1 MVAEHLPHVSR
12 FYDVPTP
19 VTLQHGVFHNDRNRS
34 QDEGQE
40 EVGMYVVS
48 SAAQFP
54 SREIWKRQSI
64 QL

>member
-1 MVAEHLPHVSR
+1 MVTEHLPHISLFR
-12 FYDVPTP
+12 DIPTP
-19 VTLQHGVFHNDRNRS
+19 VMLQHGVFHNDRDGS

-54 SREIWKRQSI
+54 KGVH
-64 QL
+64 

>member
-1 MVAEHLPHVSR
+1 MITEHLPHVSL
-12 FYDVPTP
+12 FHDIPTP
-19 VTLQHGVFHNDRNRS
+19 VTLQHGVFHNDRNSS

-54 SREIWKRQSI
+54 VREK
-64 QL
+64 